1 MKRIEIIVSHEIPK
15 DVNPGA
21 FAGLRSREP
30 GRAGS
35 DATDRGVR
43 SVQDGGLMIA
53 EYGGRYLYEGWKP

>member
-15 DVNPGA
+15 EVNPGA
-21 FAGLRSREP
+21 FAGLGE
-30 GRAGS
+30 GR

-43 SVQDGGLMIA
+43 SVQDGGLLIA